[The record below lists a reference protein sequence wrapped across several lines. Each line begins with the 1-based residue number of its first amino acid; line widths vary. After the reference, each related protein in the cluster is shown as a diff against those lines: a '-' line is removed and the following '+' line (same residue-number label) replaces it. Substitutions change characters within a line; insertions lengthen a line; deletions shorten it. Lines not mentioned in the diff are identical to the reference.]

1 MDIRAIRLY
10 LDLCE
15 TLHFGQTAA
24 NLHVSPSTLSRVLQR
39 LEEEVGSKLME
50 RDNRTVA
57 LTHAGKLF
65 RQYAQDTQNR
75 WYQLRREL
83 DSDKNLLRG
92 TLQLY
97 CSVTAAYSHLPAL
110 IDKFRRQQPLVDI
123 SLITGDAANAMREL
137 QNQRADIAIAALP
150 EDFPSQLHFSPI
162 GKVSLS
168 IIAPAIQCQLQSL
181 LAQTP
186 IPWDKLPFI
195 VPDHGPGRLRMER
208 WFDAMGINANIYAQV
223 GGHEAIVPMV
233 ALGCGVSITPQ
244 VVVNNSPMMDRIRQ
258 LESPIEIA
266 PFELG
271 CCCKKKRMEDP
282 LIKAFLD
289 VL

>member
-15 TLHFGQTAA
+15 TLHFAQTAA

-39 LEEEVGSKLME
+39 LEEEVGSKLLE
-50 RDNRTVA
+50 RDNRTVS

-75 WYQLRREL
+75 WYQLKQEL

-123 SLITGDAANAMREL
+123 SLTTGDAANAVRVV
-137 QNQRADIAIAALP
+137 QNQQADIAITALP
-150 EDFPSQLHFSPI
+150 EDFPSHMFFSPI

-168 IIAPAIQCQLQSL
+168 VIAPAIQCQLQSL
-181 LAQTP
+181 LDQTP
-186 IPWDKLPFI
+186 IPWEKLPYI

-208 WFDAMGINANIYAQV
+208 WFRAMGINANIYAQV
-223 GGHEAIVPMV
+223 GGHEAILPMV
-233 ALGCGVSITPQ
+233 ALGCGVSITPH
-244 VVVNNSPMMDRIRQ
+244 VVVSNSPMMDRIRL
-258 LESPIEIA
+258 LESPVAIS

-271 CCCKKKRMEDP
+271 CCCKKKRLEDP

>member
-15 TLHFGQTAA
+15 TLHFGQTAT

-65 RQYAQDTQNR
+65 RQYAQDTQHR
-75 WYQLRREL
+75 WYQLKQAL

-92 TLQLY
+92 TLQIY

-123 SLITGDAANAMREL
+123 SLTTGDAANAVREL

-150 EDFPSQLHFSPI
+150 EDFPAQLHFSPI

-168 IIAPAIQCQLQSL
+168 VIAPAIQCQLQNL
-181 LAQTP
+181 LDQTP
-186 IPWDKLPFI
+186 IPWEKLPFI

-208 WFDAMGINANIYAQV
+208 WFNAMGIDAKIYAQV

-258 LESPIEIA
+258 LESPIPIA

-289 VL
+289 VI